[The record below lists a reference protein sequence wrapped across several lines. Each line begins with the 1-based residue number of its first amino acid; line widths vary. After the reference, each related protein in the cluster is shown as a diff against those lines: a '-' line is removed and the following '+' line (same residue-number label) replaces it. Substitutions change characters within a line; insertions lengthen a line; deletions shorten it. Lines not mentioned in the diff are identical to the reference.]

1 MITHKFYDRLPDE
14 SKLIRAEVFVEEQ
27 GFVDEFDETDG
38 TCLHLVLFDGDA
50 PIATGRLFCESGNT
64 YAAGRIAV
72 KKNYRGKNIGAEVMR
87 LLEEKAKELGA
98 EILAVSSQCR
108 AQGFYEKSGYT
119 ASGEIYLDQFC
130 PHIHME
136 KKL

>member
-1 MITHKFYDRLPDE
+1 MITHKFYDRLPE
-14 SKLIRAEVFVEEQ
+14 EAKRVRGEVFVEEQ
-27 GFVDEFDETDG
+27 GFVDEFDETYDA
-38 TCLHLVLFDGDA
+38 CLHLVLFDGDA

-64 YAAGRIAV
+64 YAGRIAV
-72 KKNYRGKNIGAEVMR
+72 KKNYRGKSIGAEVMH

-98 EILAVSSQCR
+98 DTLAVSSQCR

-119 ASGEIYLDQFC
+119 ASGDIYLDQFC
-130 PHIHME
+130 PYIHME